1 MERGEIVTYSFW
13 WTAPTGGVPIVSIA
27 SYGITFSNGAIEMLG
42 KPEAVLI
49 GFDEKN
55 GVVGVK
61 PLQGAETQNP
71 KAFKFMERERQGYVR
86 IGCKDFVKVLSSRTG
101 IDLTGTTRYAAKL
114 DDSEALLIV
123 DLNKPLDAEL
133 GDEKE

>member
-1 MERGEIVTYSFW
+1 MPYSFW

-27 SYGITFSNGAIEMLG
+27 SYGITFSAGAIEMLG

-61 PLQGAETQNP
+61 PLRDAEVQNP
-71 KAFKFMERERQGYVR
+71 KAFRFMERERQGYVR

-101 IDLTGTTRYAAKL
+101 IDFTDTVRYAAKM
-114 DDSEALLIV
+114 DDSEPLLIV
-123 DLNKPLDAEL
+123 DLDKPLDTEP
-133 GDEKE
+133 GDTVE